1 MEQACGAA
9 SAPSHR
15 RLRRRN
21 WRRGCRGSS
30 WSASAPPSASSR
42 RVSNSACMSPA
53 STSLHSTRST
63 AAPSIAAPLS
73 TAQAGPLR
81 LLRARLPAP
90 AQGAPGGSG
99 SGRAWRHRAAR
110 QPAPEAEPLPLGAE
124 PLPRALG
131 RTRHLQS
138 RRFHRTRLVVQAWA
152 TPEPRLGSCRP
163 SQAQSGPVR
172 PRPKAY
178 RAQAFGSQPVTTSL
192 LSGST
197 WQNEHGEL
205 TLTLTFPPS
214 RHKVWLK
221 PSAEQSFLYGNHVL
235 KAGYT
240 YS

>member
-42 RVSNSACMSPA
+42 RVSSSACMSPA

-81 LLRARLPAP
+81 LLRARLTAP
-90 AQGAPGGSG
+90 AGRACQLRQGAPGGT
-99 SGRAWRHRAAR
+99 GRLDSQPQRLSHCLWAPSHCRGRWDGLATSKATDSTASAWSCR
-110 QPAPEAEPLPLGAE
+110 PG
-124 PLPRALG
+124 PRLSHALG
-131 RTRHLQS
+131 R
-138 RRFHRTRLVVQAWA
+138 A
-152 TPEPRLGSCRP
+152 
-163 SQAQSGPVR
+163 GPVR

-178 RAQAFGSQPVTTSL
+178 RARAFGSQPVTTSL
-192 LSGST
+192 LPGST
-197 WQNEHGEL
+197 WQNKHGEL
-205 TLTLTFPPS
+205 TLTPTFPPF

-235 KAGYT
+235 KVT
-240 YS
+240 SSR